1 MHPVLRTAS
10 GRRKC
15 SLAAAIAL
23 LTLTGCQ
30 EPEPRLFADFMED
43 PIARE
48 GTLARCNRERETT
61 EDDLECANARRA
73 AAAIAL
79 REERERA
86 AAREAQALA
95 EANARAAYDAQWRD
109 RDGAQAVGA
118 DGLPLPDTGATPML
132 GPAEFGTDSGSVDEI
147 QDRTSGEPDTGETVS
162 ASADAQAPL

>member
-1 MHPVLRTAS
+1 
-10 GRRKC
+10 
-15 SLAAAIAL
+15 
-23 LTLTGCQ
+23 
-30 EPEPRLFADFMED
+30 MED

-79 REERERA
+79 REERERREALEAESERRIA
-86 AAREAQALA
+86 ALRAEVERERATAREAQALA

-147 QDRTSGEPDTGETVS
+147 QDLTSGEPDTGETVS